1 MPRSKEAIKRAKDK
15 YEKNNV
21 RRFTLKLS
29 RVDADL
35 IEFLDS
41 KENINGYLKTLI
53 RNDKEKGGV

>member
-35 IEFLDS
+35 IEFLDG
-41 KENINGYLKTLI
+41 KENINGYLKSLI